1 MSILPPQKNEAD
13 VDMKDYD
20 DNDDDKIRVN
30 MLWALNSLVWHI
42 AQIFTCILTLVGI
55 RELEVVS

>member
-30 MLWALNSLVWHI
+30 ML
-42 AQIFTCILTLVGI
+42 
-55 RELEVVS
+55 